1 MKPSSIV
8 SLVVAVLLIVVGLT
22 TCIIAQNM
30 ANANGET
37 LFSEVKSDGLVTQED
52 LTGVDI
58 SKIELIVSD
67 ADINIIGK
75 SRSSY
80 IEFVNFRENYYTLTK
95 SNKVLSFDEIPDV
108 VSMLKFWENG
118 FSFKG
123 MRYIFNF
130 KPETE
135 GKKVVNVYIGSDMNI
150 KIFNISADRCTLNL
164 ENLTSG
170 SDYNID
176 IVSGEI
182 NATTLKT
189 TSSFYVNGTNL
200 KLNLNSAV
208 LNNMEVKA
216 DHLEMTVGSFR
227 VNGGADVECR
237 SGVVDL
243 VTPSAIDALPLDL
256 DTIEG
261 TIRINGKEVSS
272 SYRQNESDSSNAALI
287 KVTTE
292 TADIS
297 IRQNSATAETSAEE
311 TSGRETSS
319 ADK

>member
-8 SLVVAVLLIVVGLT
+8 SLVVAVLLIVIGLT

-30 ANANGET
+30 ANANGEA
-37 LFSEVKSDGLVTQED
+37 LFSEVKSDGLIEIKD

-80 IEFVNFRENYYTLTK
+80 IELVNFRENYYTYTT
-95 SNKVLSFDEIPDV
+95 SNKTLSFDEIPDV

-135 GKKVVNVYIGSDMNI
+135 GKKVVNVYIGSDMNV
-150 KIFNISADRCTLNL
+150 KIFKISAERCTLNL

-170 SDYNID
+170 SDYDVD
-176 IVSGEI
+176 IASGEI

-189 TSSFYVNGTNL
+189 TSSFDVNGTDL

-216 DHLEMTVGSFR
+216 EHLEMTVGSLR
-227 VNGGADVECR
+227 VNGGASIECR

-243 VTPSAIDALPLDL
+243 ITPSSIDALPLNL

-261 TIRINGKEVSS
+261 TIRVNGKEVSS

-287 KVTTE
+287 KITTD

-297 IRQNSATAETSAEE
+297 IRQNSAAETSAAE
-311 TSGRETSS
+311 TSVAETSV
-319 ADK
+319 AEE